1 MTAFSMAS
9 KLAFV
14 FAMMVIIVLVSTI
27 QHVAYTDCGAIEV
40 KVLVR
45 HKWLNVTI
53 AGRVMSWYGTYSFRE
68 VETSNHPISFQVS
81 SSKEFPNLG
90 AARHSSIST
99 TLAGFPRLLTLK
111 QKSWFSTT
119 VSMQI
124 PGQRL
129 QRSQSIP
136 HCNQLSFHGGENPA
150 KVCHQQSFLARGRI

>member
-1 MTAFSMAS
+1 MWPTQ
-9 KLAFV
+9 
-14 FAMMVIIVLVSTI
+14 IVE
-27 QHVAYTDCGAIEV
+27 AIEV

-129 QRSQSIP
+129 QRSQSVP
-136 HCNQLSFHGGENPA
+136 HCNHLSFHGGENPA
-150 KVCHQQSFLARGRI
+150 EVCHQQSFLARGRILKFASQSFLCQ